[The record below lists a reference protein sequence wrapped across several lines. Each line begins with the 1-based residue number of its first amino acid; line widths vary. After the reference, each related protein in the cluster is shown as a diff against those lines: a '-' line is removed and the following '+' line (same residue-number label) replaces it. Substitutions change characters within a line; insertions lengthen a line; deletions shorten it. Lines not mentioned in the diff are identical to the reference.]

1 MRFFSNYILISC
13 YKMCLKSQL
22 AKKTLLIYLYLGLF
36 FYILTFVCRV
46 HVFAKSI
53 KNQMNQV
60 SHNNII
66 LVNNTGKLVRK
77 KRITG
82 KITNILFIK
91 RERSETVT
99 RVSITVSH
107 LLDGRNHQLQ
117 SHYTLCVPAHLPW
130 NSDKCWEN
138 ADITLINYV
147 TA

>member
-1 MRFFSNYILISC
+1 M
-13 YKMCLKSQL
+13 
-22 AKKTLLIYLYLGLF
+22 
-36 FYILTFVCRV
+36 
-46 HVFAKSI
+46 FAKSI

-107 LLDGRNHQLQ
+107 LLDGRNHQL
-117 SHYTLCVPAHLPW
+117 
-130 NSDKCWEN
+130 
-138 ADITLINYV
+138 
-147 TA
+147 

>member
-22 AKKTLLIYLYLGLF
+22 AKKTLLIYLYVGLF

-82 KITNILFIK
+82 KITNLLFIK

-99 RVSITVSH
+99 RVTVTVSH
-107 LLDGRNHQLQ
+107 LLDGRK
-117 SHYTLCVPAHLPW
+117 SPTLVPLYPLRACAPSL
-130 NSDKCWEN
+130 E
-138 ADITLINYV
+138 L
-147 TA
+147 